1 MTAVSELRSG
11 SNCKQWIQ
19 LAKQKNRE
27 RPQNKHTLII
37 YKQQNVFVP
46 QVPQFKLK
54 KKFFL
59 F

>member
-37 YKQQNVFVP
+37 YKQLNVFVP
-46 QVPQFKLK
+46 QVPQFK
-54 KKFFL
+54 
-59 F
+59 